1 MGNTMS
7 KKLVVCVRSVEKAEY
22 HIKESDLTPKND
34 EEKAMT
40 KEDLEIIKKFQKVIA
55 KHGWKPMKTNNVGG
69 AWFGGRSHSA
79 LADYIPKDK
88 NLEDIDF
95 LVMGWSDE

>member
-1 MGNTMS
+1 MS
-7 KKLVVCVRSVEKAEY
+7 KY
-22 HIKESDLTPKND
+22 
-34 EEKAMT
+34 T

-79 LADYIPKDK
+79 LTDYIPSEKAE
-88 NLEDIDF
+88 NFEDIDF

>member
-1 MGNTMS
+1 MS
-7 KKLVVCVRSVEKAEY
+7 KY
-22 HIKESDLTPKND
+22 
-34 EEKAMT
+34 T

-55 KHGWKPMKTNNVGG
+55 KHGWKPMETGDEGG
-69 AWFGGRSHSA
+69 AWFGGRNHNS
-79 LADYIPKDK
+79 LADYIPKEK

>member
-7 KKLVVCVRSVEKAEY
+7 KY
-22 HIKESDLTPKND
+22 
-34 EEKAMT
+34 T

-79 LADYIPKDK
+79 LADYIPKGK